1 MHGKSSLHM
10 LVQPCLCSQVLF
22 QQHAHQLAGSHCPN
36 VLALVGL
43 PDPADVQSLNHLLVQ
58 TLNTQVEAAL
68 QSGLNFKDRF
78 TTTSRKRLLL
88 VPVEDAEQGQRHGH
102 CAS

>member
-1 MHGKSSLHM
+1 MRHVSERDVLQHM
-10 LVQPCLCSQVLF
+10 L
-22 QQHAHQLAGSHCPN
+22 ACP
-36 VLALVGL
+36 A
-43 PDPADVQSLNHLLVQ
+43 PQ

-88 VPVEDAEQGQRHGH
+88 VPASDPEQGVARTHLL
-102 CAS
+102 